1 MQHLLDSEWMDRFD
15 LNDAR
20 RGRHLNHRE
29 KVDRCS
35 GCRVQNLSLLD
46 GPSFLP
52 ILELQLHKHTR
63 EYEPAIEIF
72 TQNDDADRI
81 FFIETGGVIV
91 RYLTDDFRLITS
103 KISHPGDVLGLADAW
118 YNDRYTA
125 TATTVTAARIGE
137 LPATDLHN
145 IASRHSDLRR
155 RIETCLSVAH
165 QHVTAQTSA
174 WLANVTAAVR
184 HAYDTLPQPEQT
196 ACVENV
202 WHHLGDRRPRP
213 SRQFSAALR
222 ILKERGT
229 VLVNTPHLVII
240 NPEALH
246 KTAGHQEEPTR

>member
-1 MQHLLDSEWMDRFD
+1 MQHLLDSESVDRFE

-46 GPSFLP
+46 GPSFLA
-52 ILELQLHKHTR
+52 ILELQLHKKTR
-63 EYEPAIEIF
+63 QYEPAIEIF

-81 FFIETGGVIV
+81 FFIETGRVIV

-137 LPATDLHN
+137 LPATDLHKT
-145 IASRHSDLRR
+145 AARHSDLRQ
-155 RIETCLSVAH
+155 RIETCLSGAH
-165 QHVTAQTSA
+165 QHSSAQTSA
-174 WLANVTAAVR
+174 WLALVAAAVR
-184 HAYDTLPQPEQT
+184 HAYDALPRHEEALSLQ
-196 ACVENV
+196 NV
-202 WHHLGDRRPRP
+202 WHHLGDLRPTP

-222 ILKERGT
+222 ILQERGT
-229 VLVNTPHLVII
+229 VVVNTPHLVII

-246 KTAGHQEEPTR
+246 KTAGNQEEAPR